1 MGVFYSK
8 GMEICGAEMH
18 CDPSDTITFV
28 FYTYLYVFLLC
39 DLDHIAPISSG
50 GRVCSLFEGSLP
62 SSSPSV
68 SFPFT
73 RQQGSTALSGC
84 TIRPRIVPLGVQ
96 GVAMRG
102 LIQLCQGCDDQPP
115 PKAACMGSENSRDG
129 DPPEQH
135 ASSSTARSC
144 PPGL

>member
-1 MGVFYSK
+1 MGAFYSK

-18 CDPSDTITFV
+18 CDPSDKITFV
-28 FYTYLYVFLLC
+28 LYTYLYVSCFVILIVSPPF
-39 DLDHIAPISSG
+39 HPEA
-50 GRVCSLFEGSLP
+50 RVCSLFEGSLP

-73 RQQGSTALSGC
+73 RQQDSTALSGC
-84 TIRPRIVPLGVQ
+84 TIRLRIVPLGVQ

-102 LIQLCQGCDDQPP
+102 LIQPCQGCDDQPP

-129 DPPEQH
+129 DLPEQH

-144 PPGL
+144 PAGL